1 MADNESQEIHLETLL
16 RIQKR
21 GVNVRAVDVAAELGY
36 SKPSVSR
43 TVSIYE
49 KELLHSCSLDGVI
62 ELTEPGR
69 AKAESVLSRH
79 EVLTKVCEKIG
90 LAFESAEENVCKVEH
105 VIAQEGIR

>member
-1 MADNESQEIHLETLL
+1 MADNESQEMHLETLL

-49 KELLHSCSLDGVI
+49 KSCYIVVRSDGVI

-79 EVLTKVCEKIG
+79 EV
-90 LAFESAEENVCKVEH
+90 
-105 VIAQEGIR
+105 

>member
-1 MADNESQEIHLETLL
+1 MADNESQEMHLETLL

-49 KELLHSCSLDGVI
+49 KELLHSCSL
-62 ELTEPGR
+62 GR
-69 AKAESVLSRH
+69 SYRAYRTGTVVSRKR
-79 EVLTKVCEKIG
+79 LIST
-90 LAFESAEENVCKVEH
+90 
-105 VIAQEGIR
+105 